1 MQHHSMY
8 ESALEILKSLNDKGF
23 SAYIVGGY
31 PRDLYLGKISSD
43 IDICTSATYSDLKE
57 IFDNV
62 HNIKYGSYVLNYNDY
77 TYEITT
83 FRKEKGYI
91 GNRFPSKVTFTNS
104 LLKDLKRRDF
114 TINTLCID
122 SNGNFIDLMHARI
135 DINHKLIKL
144 VGGKSKIDEDSLRIL
159 RAIRFATILHFNIDL
174 KLSKAIVECRN
185 NLVNLSFDRKRNEL
199 EKIFSDSNCSYGIS
213 LIKQYGLEKVLHINL
228 DNLVIVDDICG
239 IWAQILVD
247 DLYNFSKNEKY
258 KIKKIRELLNV
269 PFNIMDLYKYGPDI
283 LSIVYKIK
291 GEDIDIKH
299 LYKDLVIKDRDDI
312 DISFFDICDAI
323 SINDQL
329 INTIYSD
336 IEEKIITH
344 ELSNDKE
351 EILKYI
357 VENYKHF

>member
-1 MQHHSMY
+1 MY
-8 ESALEILKSLNDKGF
+8 DRALEVLKLLNDNGF
-23 SAYIVGGY
+23 EAYIVGGY

-43 IDICTSATYSDLKE
+43 IDICTSAKYSDLKG
-57 IFDNV
+57 IFNSVSNV
-62 HNIKYGSYVLNYNDY
+62 KYGSCVLDY
-77 TYEITT
+77 KDYSYDVTT
-83 FRKEKGYI
+83 FRKEKSYI
-91 GNRFPSKVTFTNS
+91 SNRFPGKVTFTNS

-122 SNGNFIDLMHARI
+122 SNGNFIDLLHARI

-199 EKIFSDSNCSYGIS
+199 EKIFSDSNCLYGIS

-228 DNLVIVDDICG
+228 NNLVIVDDMCG

-247 DLYNFSKNEKY
+247 DLYNFSKSEKY
-258 KIKKIRELLNV
+258 KIKKIRELLKV
-269 PFNIMDLYKYGPDI
+269 PFNIMDLYKYGADI

-291 GEDIDIKH
+291 GEDIDING
-299 LYKDLVIKDRDDI
+299 LYRDLVIKDRDDI
-312 DISFFDICDAI
+312 DISFFDICEVI
-323 SINDQL
+323 PLNDQL
-329 INTIYSD
+329 VNVIYSD
-336 IEEKIITH
+336 IEEKIILK
-344 ELSNDKE
+344 ELPNRKKS
-351 EILKYI
+351 ILKYI
-357 VENYKHF
+357 SKNYKHF

>member
-1 MQHHSMY
+1 MNKYDCS
-8 ESALEILKSLNDKGF
+8 LEVLKSLNNNGF
-23 SAYIVGGY
+23 EAYIVGGY
-31 PRDLYLGKISSD
+31 PRDLYLGRISDD

-62 HNIKYGSYVLNYNDY
+62 VNIKYGSYILNYDDY
-77 TYEITT
+77 SYDVTT

-91 GNRFPSKVTFTNS
+91 GNRFPGRVTFTNS

-135 DINHKLIKL
+135 DINHKLVKL

-159 RAIRFATILHFNIDL
+159 RAIRFATTLHFDIDV

-199 EKIFSDSNCSYGIS
+199 EKIFSDSNCLYGIS
-213 LIKQYGLEKVLHINL
+213 LIKQYGLEKVLHIDLN
-228 DNLVIVDDICG
+228 NLVVVDDMCG

-247 DLYNFSKNEKY
+247 DLYNFSKSEKY
-258 KIKKIRELLNV
+258 KIKKIRELLKV
-269 PFNIMDLYKYGPDI
+269 PFNIMDLYKYGADI

-291 GEDIDIKH
+291 GEDINIKK

-312 DISFFDICDAI
+312 DISFFDICEVI
-323 SINDQL
+323 TLNDQL
-329 INTIYSD
+329 INVIYSD
-336 IEEKIITH
+336 IEEKIVLK
-344 ELSNDKE
+344 ELSNNKKD
-351 EILKYI
+351 ILKYI